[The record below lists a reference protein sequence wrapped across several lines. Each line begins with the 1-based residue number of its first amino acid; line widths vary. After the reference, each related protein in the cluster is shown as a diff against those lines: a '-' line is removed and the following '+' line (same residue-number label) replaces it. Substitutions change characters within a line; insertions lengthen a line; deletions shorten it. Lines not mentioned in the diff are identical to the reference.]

1 MVTRTRCPSSSARA
15 EATGGGGG
23 QLTVL
28 LGEMWRRLSM
38 ATPATLT
45 RQLLQYC
52 GRFLR
57 NAPKGIIRRFVL
69 QGGRT
74 RGAHSRQAV
83 GIYPGNLQHQHE
95 HARVSLR
102 PPIVTQH
109 GHARHD
115 TSHTRY
121 SVAYHFSKRAKLKGQ
136 ASRESRHMSSPRALR
151 QDRSGSNGGRMRS
164 PRRPTPSDSAN
175 SCGIGR

>member
-1 MVTRTRCPSSSARA
+1 MVGGVSSPCYLVKCGDGYC
-15 EATGGGGG
+15 T
-23 QLTVL
+23 TV
-28 LGEMWRRLSM
+28 SM
-38 ATPATLT
+38 ATPATL

-74 RGAHSRQAV
+74 RGAHFSTSRQAV

-102 PPIVTQH
+102 PPIVTQQSRTTRH
-109 GHARHD
+109 VAHAL
-115 TSHTRY
+115 Y